1 MKEYPKL
8 ESNISPDDVCSWM
21 EDGRERETSSAIK
34 DKGLSLPPKPPKPT
48 IHSTDPRLLEELE
61 SSDEALREKAWFEF
75 NDRYKRYI
83 HYVAIRSGGNG
94 AMAQELV
101 NEVLERVYKH
111 ISKYNREKGKFRN
124 WLWVVTRNLTFDRLR
139 KKVRRNERRLGTAEG
154 ENLTG
159 ATVSEWWKEVE
170 FEYLVEKALVNVKAS
185 FRGKP
190 EKIEIFRE
198 YAIGGRRAREVAGM
212 FGVNENVVRMTK
224 NALMPKFKEALKQIL
239 HLLLPEHIIA
249 TPARGPTAVER
260 AALFLKIARAL
271 HELTVPPCRRPGG
284 RHVWQRAFDTG
295 MRDNGEYC
303 EICCECGRTL

>member
-101 NEVLERVYKH
+101 NEVLERVWKH
-111 ISKYNREKGKFRN
+111 IAKYDRKKGKFR
-124 WLWVVTRNLTFDRLR
+124 
-139 KKVRRNERRLGTAEG
+139 A
-154 ENLTG
+154 
-159 ATVSEWWKEVE
+159 
-170 FEYLVEKALVNVKAS
+170 
-185 FRGKP
+185 
-190 EKIEIFRE
+190 
-198 YAIGGRRAREVAGM
+198 
-212 FGVNENVVRMTK
+212 
-224 NALMPKFKEALKQIL
+224 
-239 HLLLPEHIIA
+239 
-249 TPARGPTAVER
+249 
-260 AALFLKIARAL
+260 
-271 HELTVPPCRRPGG
+271 
-284 RHVWQRAFDTG
+284 
-295 MRDNGEYC
+295 
-303 EICCECGRTL
+303 